1 MDLQVRKLNLIGYLI
16 GLQDEKVFSKIESTI
31 FENKKQRKRT
41 KEVKTITSKQLID
54 RANRSDSDYKVGKI
68 KTQEQLEI
76 ESENW

>member
-31 FENKKQRKRT
+31 FENQKRQKRT
-41 KEVKTITSKQLID
+41 REVKPFTSQQLID
-54 RANRSDSDYKVGKI
+54 RANRSDSDYDAGKF
-68 KTQEQLEI
+68 KTQDQLEI

>member
-54 RANRSDSDYKVGKI
+54 RANRSDSDYKAGKI